1 MISVPRLPKQEAAK
15 VADIMLLYK
24 LAMPIR
30 SFLGS
35 ISTLIRGS
43 GLEEYLQTAYK
54 GVQNMLNGN
63 WSHAVRRF
71 CMVSSGLVHRTIS
84 ASR

>member
-1 MISVPRLPKQEAAK
+1 MISVLRLPKQEATK

-24 LAMPIR
+24 LAMQIR

-35 ISTLIRGS
+35 ISTLMKGS

-63 WSHAVRRF
+63 CGSEILHGVFWFGSQNYN
-71 CMVSSGLVHRTIS
+71 
-84 ASR
+84 